1 MPQFSPHQPPA
12 LCLGVRPGGTQP
24 PYRLVYLP
32 HTTCLPAGPT
42 LCRFFSRGGRLSRI
56 IFMALRGGSL
66 K

>member
-1 MPQFSPHQPPA
+1 MPQFCLHPLAGWGTGAGVKGQVAPSLAPPA
-12 LCLGVRPGGTQP
+12 RREV
-24 PYRLVYLP
+24 
-32 HTTCLPAGPT
+32 PT